1 LPDTQTV
8 STDGSRVFQGAISDG
23 YLAYSNAYDCKEYVI
38 GKGLSQTTITSP
50 DVTIPAGNGVEIK
63 GSVLDKSPGQP
74 GTPCVSKDSMTTQ
87 MEYLHWQMPIDGIFH
102 NLTIAGVPIVLTAI
116 DPNGNAVTIGTVTS
130 DGYTGAYGFAWN
142 PDKVGQYK
150 ITATFA
156 GDDSYGS
163 SFATTYVS
171 VGAAA
176 TTAPTATPTTQVQAQ
191 TPYELYI
198 IGMGIAIIIVVIAMS
213 LLLLKKRA

>member
-1 LPDTQTV
+1 
-8 STDGSRVFQGAISDG
+8 
-23 YLAYSNAYDCKEYVI
+23 
-38 GKGLSQTTITSP
+38 
-50 DVTIPAGNGVEIK
+50 
-63 GSVLDKSPGQP
+63 
-74 GTPCVSKDSMTTQ
+74 MTTQ
-87 MEYLHWQMPIDGIFH
+87 MEYLHWQMPIDGIYH
-102 NLTIAGVPIVLTAI
+102 NLTIAGIPIVLNAI
-116 DPNGNAVTIGTVTS
+116 DPNGNPVTIGTVTS
-130 DGYTGAYGFAWN
+130 DGYTGAYGFTWN
-142 PDKVGQYK
+142 PDKVGQYT

-163 SFATTYVS
+163 SFATTYIS

-176 TTAPTATPTTQVQAQ
+176 TTAPSPTATSQVQAQ